1 MLKDFY
7 EEYISSEE
15 YDYMTIDEY
24 DLFIEEK
31 NKREENFR
39 RTKEY
44 FSQLEIDVINQPEIA
59 LI

>member
-24 DLFIEEK
+24 DLFMKEK
-31 NKREENFR
+31 DKREENFR

>member
-1 MLKDFY
+1 MLKEFY
-7 EEYISSEE
+7 AEYISSEE
-15 YDYMTIDEY
+15 YDYMTDYEY
-24 DLFIEEK
+24 DLFIKEK